1 MQVHAK
7 NTRAPAWVL
16 QEPVVRTLS
25 TTGLWLLIINGM
37 IGAGIFGVP
46 AEAARLAGALS
57 PWVFA
62 ICALLQMPILLCF
75 AQLASYFAGTG
86 GPALYASAAFGPLVG
101 FQTGWCLYI
110 ARMLA
115 FTANLN
121 LLVDSL
127 AYLLGGAIAS
137 GLRLVLLF
145 VVCGLLSLLNA
156 TGVRGAMRWL
166 SALTV
171 LKFAPLIALVLFGI
185 PMLYPNLRAPTPTDL
200 HGLGQA
206 TLLVIYVYTG
216 FESGLVVAGEARNP
230 QRDLPRALLA
240 GLSVCAALYV
250 LIQAVSVAALPSLAS
265 SARPLVD
272 VAAVL
277 MGPWGALLLL
287 AGATVSIAANLF
299 GSMFSTPRI
308 TYRLALDGQ
317 LPHWF
322 GAIHPKFKT
331 PISSIVFYGAACF
344 VLAASSGFAWL
355 ASLSVLTRLL
365 LWLVCIAAMPRL
377 KNQFRD
383 AQHPVR
389 LAGGYSLP
397 VLAAIVCI
405 GLLSQVKALAYA
417 SVAGLLAVG
426 GLLFVM
432 ARQSR
437 LHRETLGR
445 HQS

>member
-1 MQVHAK
+1 MTVAARHI
-7 NTRAPAWVL
+7 
-16 QEPVVRTLS
+16 QEPVVRSLS
-25 TTGLWLLIINGM
+25 ATGLWLLIINGM
-37 IGAGIFGVP
+37 IGAGIFGLP

-86 GPALYASAAFGPLVG
+86 GPVLYANAAFGPMAG

-127 AYLLGGAIAS
+127 AYLLGGTIAS
-137 GLRLVLLF
+137 GLRIVLLF
-145 VVCGLLSLLNA
+145 VVCGLLSLVNA
-156 TGVRGAMRWL
+156 TGVRGAIRWL
-166 SALTV
+166 SGLTV

-185 PMLYPNLRAPTPTDL
+185 PMLHPNVQARPPIDL
-200 HGLGQA
+200 HGLGEA

-240 GLSVCAALYV
+240 GLAVCAGLYV
-250 LIQAVSVAALPSLAS
+250 LIQAVSVATLPSLAS
-265 SARPLVD
+265 SARPLID
-272 VAAVL
+272 VAALL
-277 MGPWGALLLL
+277 MGPWGALLLT
-287 AGATVSIAANLF
+287 AAATVSVAANLF

-322 GAIHPKFKT
+322 GAIHLKYKT
-331 PISSIVFYGAACF
+331 PVSSIAFYGAACF

-355 ASLSVLTRLL
+355 AGLSVATRLL
-365 LWLVCIAAMPRL
+365 LWLVCIATIPRL
-377 KNQFRD
+377 KNQLGNT
-383 AQHPVR
+383 QHAVR
-389 LAGGYSLP
+389 LVGGYSIP

-405 GLLSQVKALAYA
+405 GLLLQVKVLAYV

-426 GLLFVM
+426 SLLFVT

-437 LHRETLGR
+437 LHNVTLGG
-445 HQS
+445 HQL

>member
-1 MQVHAK
+1 MTVAARHI
-7 NTRAPAWVL
+7 
-16 QEPVVRTLS
+16 QEPVVRSLS

-37 IGAGIFGVP
+37 IGAGIFGLP

-86 GPALYASAAFGPLVG
+86 GPVLYANAAFGPMAG
-101 FQTGWCLYI
+101 FQAGWCLYI

-127 AYLLGGAIAS
+127 AYLLGGTIAS
-137 GLRLVLLF
+137 GLRIVLLF
-145 VVCGLLSLLNA
+145 VVCGLLSLVNA
-156 TGVRGAMRWL
+156 TGVRGAIRWL
-166 SALTV
+166 SWLTV

-185 PMLYPNLRAPTPTDL
+185 PMLHPNVQARPPIDL
-200 HGLGQA
+200 HGLGEA

-240 GLSVCAALYV
+240 GLAVCAGLYV
-250 LIQAVSVAALPSLAS
+250 LIQAVSVATLPSLAS
-265 SARPLVD
+265 SARPLID

-277 MGPWGALLLL
+277 MGPWGALLLT
-287 AGATVSIAANLF
+287 AGATVSVAANLF

-322 GAIHPKFKT
+322 GAIHLKYKT
-331 PISSIVFYGAACF
+331 PVSSIAFYGAACF

-355 ASLSVLTRLL
+355 AGLSVATRLL
-365 LWLVCIAAMPRL
+365 LWLVCIAAIPRL
-377 KNQFRD
+377 KNQLGNT
-383 AQHPVR
+383 QHAVR
-389 LAGGYSLP
+389 LVGGYSIP

-405 GLLSQVKALAYA
+405 GLLLQVKVLAYV

-426 GLLFVM
+426 SLLFVT

-437 LHRETLGR
+437 LHNETLGG
-445 HQS
+445 HQL